1 MVVFLYEVTET
12 FVQFFRKYHD
22 VFAKTSL
29 RYKKHV
35 FYLFSALSITVF
47 GVESESVKGMFFR
60 SLFSFAFKKKRYLFG
75 TDILHSKGYKK
86 RVRIDEVMIGL
97 GHFHHPDSF
106 SLFI

>member
-60 SLFSFAFKKKRYLFG
+60 SLFSFAFKKR
-75 TDILHSKGYKK
+75 DIFLALIFCIVKGIKK
-86 RVRIDEVMIGL
+86 ESG
-97 GHFHHPDSF
+97 
-106 SLFI
+106 